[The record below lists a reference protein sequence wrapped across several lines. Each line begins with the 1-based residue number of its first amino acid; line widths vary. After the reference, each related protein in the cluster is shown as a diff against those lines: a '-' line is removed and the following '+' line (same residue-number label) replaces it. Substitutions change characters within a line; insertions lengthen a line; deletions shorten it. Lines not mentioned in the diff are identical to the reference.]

1 MYNIDFSIIPSESEI
16 LEFLE
21 RETINGIITTDL
33 GRDEIQKHINNING
47 NNIILRWWYVF
58 NVLGDPSRGLS
69 YY

>member
-33 GRDEIQKHINNING
+33 GRDEI
-47 NNIILRWWYVF
+47 
-58 NVLGDPSRGLS
+58 
-69 YY
+69 